1 MGIKTKIF
9 LGWVAFE
16 AISLCIALPA
26 AAQIVDRVIF
36 SAAPRAA
43 HVVTPLAPG
52 MTEII
57 VASNA
62 PFTVLSEGAVGE
74 MSLSLTVSGTINGTA
89 FGSQAQHPGQIQGCV
104 MPTAPTLSSL
114 YTATRRTAANR
125 GEVIGQAVMIHIKYD
140 PALTPTF
147 AVKTLDQP
155 EVKTAATAP
164 LCNSLS
170 S

>member
-1 MGIKTKIF
+1 MGIKKNIF
-9 LGWVAFE
+9 LGWIAFE
-16 AISLCIALPA
+16 AISLCVALPA

-43 HVVTPLAPG
+43 HVVTTLAPG
-52 MTEII
+52 MTEIV

-74 MSLSLTVSGTINGTA
+74 MSLALTVSGTINGTP
-89 FGSQAQHPGQIQGCV
+89 FGAQAQHPGQISDCV
-104 MPTAPTLSSL
+104 MPTATSLTSL

-125 GEVIGQAVMIHIKYD
+125 GEVISQAVMIHIKYD
-140 PALTPTF
+140 PTLTPTF
-147 AVKTLDQP
+147 VVKTVNQL
-155 EVKTAATAP
+155 EAKSAASAMV
-164 LCNSLS
+164 CNSLS